1 MQYDGLAVGVAL
13 LALLALLVAA
23 RILWRSDWLLG
34 WLRGSAGLLLLALA
48 GLIALVANDV
58 RSYQPLP
65 EGKPLVTLSFQAL
78 GPQRYQVSL
87 LQGAEERLITLE
99 GDLWQLDA
107 RLLHWKGLA
116 GLIGLQPGYRLEQ
129 VSGRFLAI
137 EQQDVAQF
145 TRVALSASPYGIDLW
160 RWLRAGQHDQ
170 GFRQGVRAVRHPLQR
185 PATGPDRH
193 QVCLGPDQERQHP
206 QHRPAAHS
214 AQARGGPERN
224 GRRRALPGKFRV
236 QLHHRCGAERRRR
249 LLVVSVYPHKKGE
262 PVAPL
267 FLC

>member
-23 RILWRSDWLLG
+23 RVLWRSDWLLG
-34 WLRGSAGLLLLALA
+34 WLRGTAGLLLLALA
-48 GLIALVANDV
+48 GLIGLVANDV

-65 EGKPLVTLSFQAL
+65 ADKPLVTLGFQAL

-129 VSGRFLAI
+129 LSGRFLAI

-145 TRVALSASPYGIDLW
+145 TRVALSESLYGIDLW
-160 RWLRAGQHDQ
+160 RWLRAGQHDL
-170 GFRQGVRAVRHPLQR
+170 FLL
-185 PATGPDRH
+185 D
-193 QVCLGPDQERQHP
+193 
-206 QHRPAAHS
+206 
-214 AQARGGPERN
+214 AQARRVNYLPMADGAVYSVSLTPAGLLAQPMTQAADQ
-224 GRRRALPGKFRV
+224 ALKDW
-236 QLHHRCGAERRRR
+236 Q
-249 LLVVSVYPHKKGE
+249 
-262 PVAPL
+262 
-267 FLC
+267 

>member
-107 RLLHWKGLA
+107 RLLPWKGLA

-160 RWLRAGQHDQ
+160 RWLRAGQHDL
-170 GFRQGVRAVRHPLQR
+170 FLL
-185 PATGPDRH
+185 D
-193 QVCLGPDQERQHP
+193 
-206 QHRPAAHS
+206 
-214 AQARGGPERN
+214 AQARRVTYLPMADGAVYSVSLTPAGLLAQPMTQAADQ
-224 GRRRALPGKFRV
+224 ALKDW
-236 QLHHRCGAERRRR
+236 Q
-249 LLVVSVYPHKKGE
+249 
-262 PVAPL
+262 
-267 FLC
+267 